1 MENPNRWFAS
11 KPTRRRRRRFPAKA
25 ARNRTEAAARTV
37 EWTGPIFDEKN
48 LTAEYRSAMLFV
60 YPSVAETGEALP
72 VAPLEA
78 MANGCAPLVSNL
90 LCFRD
95 YIEDG
100 VNGFVFDHRGE
111 NAQKTLAERLEAVLQ
126 LGADNF
132 CKSAMPRARKLL
144 NSQSSRWR
152 SVIWMISQVCSGPG
166 VLTPMQQKHVIPSA
180 ARDLTS
186 NLRGNSWGSSLR
198 SE

>member
-1 MENPNRWFAS
+1 
-11 KPTRRRRRRFPAKA
+11 
-25 ARNRTEAAARTV
+25 
-37 EWTGPIFDEKN
+37 
-48 LTAEYRSAMLFV
+48 MLFV

-90 LCFRD
+90 RCFRD

-126 LGADNF
+126 LGAD
-132 CKSAMPRARKLL
+132 KLL
-144 NSQSSRWR
+144 Q
-152 SVIWMISQVCSGPG
+152 IGD
-166 VLTPMQQKHVIPSA
+166 A
-180 ARDLTS
+180 ARAKAAEFAIEPVAKRYLDDFASLLKARSPHTNATKTS
-186 NLRGNSWGSSLR
+186 HPER
-198 SE
+198 SEGPHKQPPG